1 MCSKQSGK
9 KKRGCP
15 CRDENLKCAESCSCG
30 MMKAGCKNKSTSSNL
45 ETATTHAGKS
55 AFERHNAAVEEAK
68 QQIMVRTEVIY
79 CLMNC

>member
-1 MCSKQSGK
+1 MRQT
-9 KKRGCP
+9 KRQEKTWLP
-15 CRDENLKCAESCSCG
+15 LPRRKFKSAENCSCG
-30 MMKAGCKNKSTSSNL
+30 TMKAGCKKKSTSSNL

-68 QQIMVRTEVIY
+68 QQLMVRTEVIY